1 MLTQEHCNTL
11 GLSLDRLIT
20 TAMIVIV
27 GPAAGQKSPLQQQ
40 QQRGQVRSQTRKRD
54 RACLVTLSSSS
65 SLLTLLRSE
74 AGSAHG
80 TIYAASFHPSPS
92 GPAPSSAHHHLQR
105 TQNRKRRFLLSLSAL
120 SYERRAMRFAK
131 TGSGQ
136 SDRQQENCPAAP
148 FAAVRPKTSSRL
160 IVKKDCVKLYGEP
173 GTVICAEN
181 SVSFSRFS
189 SASGSVFATATCF
202 AVFSCVDHSGVRSQ
216 SESTLSWC
224 SQSRSVSLCCAGLRQ
239 TAPARNG
246 TMPWFP

>member
-1 MLTQEHCNTL
+1 MLTQEHCDTL

-20 TAMIVIV
+20 TAIIVIV

-136 SDRQQENCPAAP
+136 PDRQENCPAAP

-160 IVKKDCVKLYGEP
+160 IVKNDCVKLYGEP

-216 SESTLSWC
+216 SESRAVSDC
-224 SQSRSVSLCCAGLRQ
+224 VSLCCAGLRKK
-239 TAPARNG
+239 
-246 TMPWFP
+246 TMP